1 MPKRPARCYTPLD
14 SRPYVKKRTKRKR
27 DLVRG
32 VPNPKIRIFNTG
44 NRKGVFPIHVW
55 LIAKEAGQIRH
66 MALEAARITA
76 NRYLE
81 KNAEGKM
88 NYHLRILIYPHH
100 VLRENKMMA
109 FAGADRIQDG
119 MRRAFG
125 KPTGTA
131 ARVRQGQKLILIRI
145 GPGYLEVAKKALRR
159 AQMKFPIPCHTD
171 VEMVSDG
178 MEKAQENE

>member
-1 MPKRPARCYTPLD
+1 MPKRPGRCYTSLD
-14 SRPYVKKRTKRKR
+14 NRPYVKKRTRRKR

-44 NRKGVFPIHVW
+44 DRKGVFPIRVW
-55 LIAKEAGQIRH
+55 LITKEAGQIRH

-81 KNAEGKM
+81 KNTEGKM
-88 NYHLRILIYPHH
+88 NYHLKILVYPHH

-125 KPTGTA
+125 KPVGTA
-131 ARVRQGQKLILIRI
+131 ARVSQGQKLLLVRV
-145 GPGYLEVAKKALRR
+145 GPQHLEIAKEAVQR
-159 AQMKFPIPCHTD
+159 AAMKFPMPCRRV

-178 MEKAQENE
+178 MEMAKED

>member
-1 MPKRPARCYTPLD
+1 MPKRPAKCYTPLD
-14 SRPYVKKRTKRKR
+14 NRPYVKKRTKRKR

-32 VPNPKIRIFNTG
+32 VPSPKIKIFNTG
-44 NRKGVFPIHVW
+44 NRKGVFPIHAW

-66 MALEAARITA
+66 MALEAARIAA

-81 KNAEGKM
+81 KYAEGKM
-88 NYHLRILIYPHH
+88 NYHLKILVYPHH

-125 KPTGTA
+125 KPVGTA
-131 ARVRQGQKLILIRI
+131 ARIRQGQKLLLVRVE
-145 GPGYLEVAKKALRR
+145 PQYLDVAKKALQR
-159 AQMKFPIPCHTD
+159 AAMKFPMPCSR
-171 VEMVSDG
+171 VIEMVSDG
-178 MEKAQENE
+178 TETAQED